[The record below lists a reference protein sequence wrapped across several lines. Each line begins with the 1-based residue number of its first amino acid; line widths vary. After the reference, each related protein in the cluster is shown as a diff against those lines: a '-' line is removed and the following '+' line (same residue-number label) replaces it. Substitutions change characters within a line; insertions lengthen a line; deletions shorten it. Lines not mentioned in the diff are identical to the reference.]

1 MFTREDFEKINAFL
15 KKILYNAMTH
25 SRIIWLIIYRGNSLK
40 HTTKVTK
47 FSHNGNDFY
56 LCVLEAKTVTEITY
70 VARRGIDQEQGAI
83 QRILNKSRISG
94 IRDFLLNGGFFPN
107 NVILNVKEDG
117 NLSYNNSND
126 EISFDLNPRIAQ
138 IIDGQHR
145 IEGLKEAIKSN
156 VSIGEILIPTVLVN
170 DISTEICAEIFVS
183 INTEQK
189 SVPKSLIYD
198 LYGLMNIS
206 AKDFSIERGTDI
218 AKILNTDDNSP
229 YQGYVKFPGSRKF
242 KGGIQLSSIVNS
254 LKTLVKKDGEFSKY
268 SLTTLENQA

>member
-1 MFTREDFEKINAFL
+1 M
-15 KKILYNAMTH
+15 
-25 SRIIWLIIYRGNSLK
+25 
-40 HTTKVTK
+40 
-47 FSHNGNDFY
+47 
-56 LCVLEAKTVTEITY
+56 
-70 VARRGIDQEQGAI
+70 
-83 QRILNKSRISG
+83 
-94 IRDFLLNGGFFPN
+94 
-107 NVILNVKEDG
+107 LNVKEDG

-268 SLTTLENQA
+268 SLTTLENQALVLKNYFNSLQNYYGEIWDTLHNPFIFASGFGAAIDVYVTKILPYCFSNKNFTESFIKNILIFPKENLIKQSEVKGMSGEAARELIKSRIIENLNIEITIEEEFEI